1 MEHFSWRCSV
11 CATDYGHREAIYTC
25 QECTQE
31 GKLDLV
37 VDYEAAGRG
46 RPPGDTV
53 GGHPTTMW
61 RYRCLLPVTAQ
72 QLAAT
77 GVADKLPI
85 GWTPLHPAYRLGQQL
100 GLPRLRIKNEASNLT
115 GSLKDRASALVAQAA
130 ATMGA
135 HTVAT
140 ASSGN
145 AAAALAGIT
154 AAIGLRTITFVPQR
168 TPPAKI
174 AQLQV
179 FGANVVVV
187 EGGYDTAVELCWQAC
202 REWGWYC
209 RTTAVNPFTT
219 EGKKT
224 AALEILEQAGW
235 RAPDAVVV
243 AVGDGNIITGL
254 HRGFLDAYRMGWVD
268 RVPRLIGVQAA
279 TACAIYDAWRGG
291 QSEVPPGA
299 AETVADSIAV
309 GRPQDGFR
317 ALRAVRD
324 TGGAMVTVTDGEIRQ
339 AMVTVARGSGV
350 FAEPAGAA
358 AFAALPAL
366 VANGVMRA
374 TDDVVVVNTGSGL
387 KAAEMVPQLLPA
399 PSAAVAPRLKELA
412 QELRARRLL
421 TV

>member
-11 CATDYGHREAIYTC
+11 CATDYLPREAMYTC
-25 QECTQE
+25 RECPQE
-31 GKLDLV
+31 GRLDLV
-37 VDYEAAGRG
+37 VDYGLAGRG
-46 RPPGDTV
+46 RPCVETV
-53 GGHPTTMW
+53 GGHPNTMW

-77 GVADKLPI
+77 GLADRLPI
-85 GWTPLHPAYRLGQQL
+85 GWTPLQPADRLGQQL
-100 GLPRLRIKNEASNLT
+100 GMPRLRIKNEASNLT

-130 ATMGA
+130 STLGVQ
-135 HTVAT
+135 TVAT

-154 AAIGLRTITFVPQR
+154 AAVGLRTITFVPHR

-187 EGGYDTAVELCWQAC
+187 QGDYDTAVGLCWQAC

-224 AALEILEQAGW
+224 AALEILEQSGW
-235 RAPDAVVV
+235 CAPDAVVV
-243 AVGDGNIITGL
+243 SVGDGNIITGL
-254 HRGFLDAYRMGWVD
+254 HRGFLDAYQMGWVD
-268 RVPRLIGVQAA
+268 SVPRLIGVQAA
-279 TACAIYDAWRGG
+279 TACAVYRAWREG
-291 QSEVPPGA
+291 QHDVRPGTA
-299 AETVADSIAV
+299 DTVADGIAV
-309 GRPQDGFR
+309 GSPQDGFR
-317 ALRAVRD
+317 ALRAVRE
-324 TGGAMVTVTDGEIRQ
+324 TGGVMVTVTDEEIRR

-366 VANGVMRA
+366 VAMGALRA
-374 TDDVVVVNTGSGL
+374 SDDVVVVNTGTGL
-387 KAAEMVPQLLPA
+387 KAAELVPQLLPA
-399 PSAAVAPRLKELA
+399 PSAVVAPRLEELA
-412 QELRARRLL
+412 HALRARQLL
-421 TV
+421 PV